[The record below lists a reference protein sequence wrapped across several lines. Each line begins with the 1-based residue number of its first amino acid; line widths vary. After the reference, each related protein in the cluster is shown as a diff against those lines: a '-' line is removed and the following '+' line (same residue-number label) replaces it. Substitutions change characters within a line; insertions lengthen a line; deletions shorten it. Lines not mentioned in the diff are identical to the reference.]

1 MFQVTWSLDR
11 CFSGLEHWRGWLS
24 LSSVETKRKDWC
36 SSLFLL
42 LQMVSGDFVVEVVVI
57 RPERVPAFMHLRFKC
72 FMCVKAWFLPH
83 VLIWGLS
90 ALRKVEIHECLQ
102 IIETPLRF
110 WVQHTLREH
119 NMRLQIVF
127 LNFWWRSSRYRTLSS
142 CLWWNRQI
150 LSTSK
155 SIHLTCSIIFLNI
168 LPQMALFSRR
178 ELFKLCKYILLF
190 TLRREKLMRT
200 ILNSQW
206 RKTGRYLEILSGF
219 IHL

>member
-83 VLIWGLS
+83 VLIWGSWRS
-90 ALRKVEIHECLQ
+90 AKSWDPRMFADYWDSSEILGPAYLERAQYAATDRFLEFLVEIQSISDSEQLLVMKPADSVHLEEHSFNLQ
-102 IIETPLRF
+102 YNIPK
-110 WVQHTLREH
+110 HPAS
-119 NMRLQIVF
+119 NG
-127 LNFWWRSSRYRTLSS
+127 
-142 CLWWNRQI
+142 
-150 LSTSK
+150 
-155 SIHLTCSIIFLNI
+155 SI
-168 LPQMALFSRR
+168 
-178 ELFKLCKYILLF
+178 
-190 TLRREKLMRT
+190 
-200 ILNSQW
+200 
-206 RKTGRYLEILSGF
+206 
-219 IHL
+219 